1 LLNLEKTRQYLGL
14 SREECL
20 VGLETAHHLL
30 LDFLIDQG
38 YPQIYVI
45 PPSVTKSCRGRY
57 TNSGARDDQTDGQLI
72 ADILRTDRRRLRLW
86 QADCLLTRQMKAKV
100 SLIHYLTRQ
109 HVRQANR
116 LRAILLRYYPA
127 ALEVFSGLAA
137 QITLHFIRAYPT
149 PQAAAAVTWS
159 QFEAFAL
166 EHGYPQPKR
175 LPRCFARLQ
184 QPQPAAS
191 PETVQVYQDEAP
203 LLAQMLGQIEQSKQQ
218 SLKELTA
225 LFAQHP
231 DQFIFASLPGTGPFL
246 APALLT
252 KFGDDRQRFP
262 TSAGLQALA
271 GTCPVT
277 QKSGKR
283 KVIKFRL
290 ACDHQFRHFVR
301 QWVQKSLS
309 QSVWANAYWQQ
320 IRPHCHS
327 DSHAYR
333 CLGNRWLTIAWHLW
347 QTGQTYDEA
356 YHLRQRTLRSQPRA

>member
-1 LLNLEKTRQYLGL
+1 M

-30 LDFLIDQG
+30 LDFLIEQG

-72 ADILRTDRRRLRLW
+72 ADILRTDRLRLRPW
-86 QADCLLTRQMKAKV
+86 QPDRLLTRQMKAKV

-127 ALEVFSGLAA
+127 ALEVFSGLGA
-137 QITLHFIRAYPT
+137 QITLHFVCRYPT

-159 QFEAFAL
+159 QFETFAL
-166 EHGYPQPKR
+166 DHGYPQPKR
-175 LPRCFARLQ
+175 LPGCFARLQ
-184 QPQPAAS
+184 HPQPAAS
-191 PETVQVYQDEAP
+191 PETVQVYQDEVP
-203 LLAQMLGQIEQSKQQ
+203 LLAEMLWQVDQSKQQ
-218 SLKELTA
+218 NLKALTA

-277 QKSGKR
+277 EKSGKR
-283 KVIKFRL
+283 KVVKFRM

-301 QWVQKSLS
+301 QWAQKSLS

-320 IRPHCHS
+320 VRPHCHS

-347 QTGQTYDEA
+347 QTGQAYDEA
-356 YHLRQRTLRSQPRA
+356 YHLRQRALRSKPRA